1 MAKKGPAHRLG
12 KGFQNGGAG
21 LKSMAALSL
30 GGVKF
35 SEGGPFLIGN
45 KISYLVKFSFVERF
59 KRVADPC
66 GKRATRPPILEGPA
80 GEFGR
85 PKR

>member
-12 KGFQNGGAG
+12 KEFQSEGTG

-35 SEGGPFLIGN
+35 SEGGPFLVIDE
-45 KISYLVKFSFVERF
+45 ISYLVKLYFVERF
-59 KRVADPC
+59 KRVSDLY
-66 GKRATRPPILEGPA
+66 GKRATKPPVLEGPA

>member
-1 MAKKGPAHRLG
+1 
-12 KGFQNGGAG
+12 
-21 LKSMAALSL
+21 
-30 GGVKF
+30 
-35 SEGGPFLIGN
+35 LIGN

-59 KRVADPC
+59 KRVVDSY
-66 GKRATRPPILEGPA
+66 GKKATEPPILEGPA